1 MVSLELEFRFALS
14 ISTGIFKTICMEKPS
29 PSETSF
35 WARLRT
41 GMSCFSRAL
50 ASPEFCRQ
58 AAELLRPPQP
68 QAKPKPVELPPE
80 RVHASGLAV
89 LSMLQREGRLI
100 DFLKEDMAAFSD
112 AEIGAAARVVHAGC
126 RKVLSQSFDIEPA
139 LKEAEGATIQVPAGF
154 DAQRIRLTGNVAG
167 QLPFRGTLKHHGWV
181 ATAVCLPAVSEAL
194 DPRVLAAAEVE
205 L

>member
-1 MVSLELEFRFALS
+1 MFALFLPN
-14 ISTGIFKTICMEKPS
+14 GILKEIFMENPS

-41 GMSCFSRAL
+41 ALSCFSRAL
-50 ASPEFCRQ
+50 ASPDFCRQ
-58 AAELLRPPQP
+58 AAALLRPSQP
-68 QAKPKPVELPPE
+68 QAKPKPFERPPE

-89 LSMLQREGRLI
+89 LAMLQREGRLI

-126 RKVLSQSFDIEPA
+126 RKVFTQYFDLEPA

-167 QLPFRGTLKHHGWV
+167 QPPFRGTLKHHGWV
-181 ATAVCLPAVSEAL
+181 ATAVRLPGLSEAL